1 MPNPDT
7 SPAALRAL
15 AAEADY
21 AMDLNALVKWAVKVR
36 KLLRTLAAIAA
47 EKEAATKSHDPN
59 RAGIAQATAMARN
72 DIRRAFDRDEITAED
87 YRRMNDELDKSA
99 GIVRAA
105 PKPPMSAAEKEASDR
120 VPGCEAPARVLAE
133 WLGYAWDGLHDRDIS
148 NRYPDWVY
156 DDIGGKKFQGGR
168 PALRRVAQAMLATAT
183 VKSGLTVGATDR
195 PERLWLSAPDADG
208 DHGVWFD
215 AGEGGTEYV
224 RADIADD
231 LRASLAAA
239 QQERD
244 EALRDAIEF
253 TQKVD
258 AGLVRDEEYLRLH
271 REKMEQYDRR
281 VAAEAR
287 AEKAEAERDASRW
300 QPIETAPKDRPILA
314 WCDHEADPYSV
325 DDKTLTTYAA
335 HAEGLGHA
343 PTGCHIVEW
352 GGGWTESYEDGG
364 GEMSDWWFVAGSEF
378 EVAANPTHWMPLPAS
393 PANPENPAH
402 D

>member
-1 MPNPDT
+1 MSGVGLMRRNGCMAPDRLGLTFYPDRLKNGLAGFTFCNKVDGWRGSAPSGKGPNMTDLEQWT
-7 SPAALRAL
+7 EAVARAICTEISGRCMCVSHN
-15 AAEADY
+15 AFQHAHCDY
-21 AMDLNALVKWAVKVR
+21 PKR
-36 KLLRTLAAIAA
+36 SAIAA
-47 EKEAATKSHDPN
+47 
-59 RAGIAQATAMARN
+59 I
-72 DIRRAFDRDEITAED
+72 
-87 YRRMNDELDKSA
+87 
-99 GIVRAA
+99 
-105 PKPPMSAAEKEASDR
+105 
-120 VPGCEAPARVLAE
+120 
-133 WLGYAWDGLHDRDIS
+133 
-148 NRYPDWVY
+148 
-156 DDIGGKKFQGGR
+156 
-168 PALRRVAQAMLATAT
+168 
-183 VKSGLTVGATDR
+183 
-195 PERLWLSAPDADG
+195 
-208 DHGVWFD
+208 
-215 AGEGGTEYV
+215 
-224 RADIADD
+224 
-231 LRASLAAA
+231 RASLAAA

-378 EVAANPTHWMPLPAS
+378 EVAANPTHWMPLP
-393 PANPENPAH
+393 PAPGSEQPCAPETLSH